1 MLGPFNP
8 FGSRPSPPT
17 IVSQTDDNS
26 VDKAS
31 KPQTELADSLKN
43 RFPAMRALVSCIR
56 SLTAGLSSVGSAIKN
71 FAWSAYRSVVSLGSS
86 KSSQVPTRDQIQTKY
101 QADEKTTQFL
111 NSLANSNP
119 LDVTTP
125 ETAAKDA
132 VKYSSSS
139 IGGTNASD
147 NDKAVSIPTLGSFKA
162 GVDLRKRLA
171 NSLFDAVVSE
181 AHSLGTSESKGVDQF
196 AKDLYRCTSM
206 RIEDE
211 RGNGS
216 IIGGQPNIPPST
228 ITRRNPTGETLSVGD
243 EMLANAMAKLTPFVG
258 GNKGNPLAIAIFSTA
273 NQTMG
278 NTCGYLLKSHLDPS
292 LSVDTAIGF
301 PTPSQEMGYN
311 LSYDLKRVTHDA
323 AQYPTTEPGIDESAS
338 FYSKP
343 PDHFILKMTLD
354 GNTDKFML
362 NQTEPVNQADPIQ
375 LNKKIAYKD
384 VFSLKIT
391 PNKSFDPNQP
401 QTKENFPY
409 QLEVLEFT
417 STYATPQAEAELDNR
432 SNAPARKNSDVTTPE
447 SRPRSS
453 TAGSDGSVSSVFT
466 DVSSVSGDSKK
477 EPGGTMPPKIQ
488 SEFENQLNNPNKQ
501 VLEFAYKD
509 QDVGTEANAPIVS
522 FQFFR
527 DLLSPISRYLL
538 KNEDGTTTPLYQDR
552 DRDSSVDH
560 EEDHTERNAASNKF
574 IDFIGDNDQALEVS
588 RIVNQACLGTLLSAM
603 NTADGPFHLDNQ
615 GGTPSRGNPTYTIS
629 KPQKG
634 KVVAH
639 VEFRDK
645 PNFFSPF
652 APPGTTKE
660 TIFLDS
666 EKSYAN
672 IDYDMTFTFDPPD
685 SKGPPRISVSPIS
698 YDYHFEKSAK
708 QD

>member
-1 MLGPFNP
+1 MFGPFNL

-17 IVSQTDDNS
+17 IASQTDNNS

-31 KPQTELADSLKN
+31 KPQTEPADSLKN
-43 RFPAMRALVSCIR
+43 RFPAMRALASSIR
-56 SLTAGLSSVGSAIKN
+56 GLTAGLSSVGNCFASAATNIKWTLYN
-71 FAWSAYRSVVSLGSS
+71 CAASVF
-86 KSSQVPTRDQIQTKY
+86 KKDQMY
-101 QADEKTTQFL
+101 
-111 NSLANSNP
+111 
-119 LDVTTP
+119 
-125 ETAAKDA
+125 
-132 VKYSSSS
+132 YSSSS
-139 IGGTNASD
+139 IRGTNTFAS
-147 NDKAVSIPTLGSFKA
+147 NKPVSIPSSGSFKA
-162 GVDLRKRLA
+162 GADLRSQLTE
-171 NSLFDAVVSE
+171 SLFDAVVSE
-181 AHSLGTSESKGVDQF
+181 ANSLGRSEPKGGDQF

-228 ITRRNPTGETLSVGD
+228 IIRRNSTGGTVSVGD

-258 GNKGNPLAIAIFSTA
+258 GNKGYPLAQAIFCTA

-311 LSYDLKRVTHDA
+311 LSYDLKRVTPDT
-323 AQYPTTEPGIDESAS
+323 AQYPTTEPGIDESALV
-338 FYSKP
+338 YSNP
-343 PDHFILKMTLD
+343 PDHFILTMTLD
-354 GNTDKFML
+354 GITDKFML
-362 NQTEPVNQADPIQ
+362 NQPEPGNQADPIQ

-391 PNKSFDPNQP
+391 PNKSFNSNEP

-409 QLEVLEFT
+409 SLEVLEFT
-417 STYATPQAEAELDNR
+417 STYATPQAQAEL
-432 SNAPARKNSDVTTPE
+432 SDPIDPRASKDSGATTLE
-447 SRPRSS
+447 SRSRSY
-453 TAGSDGSVSSVFT
+453 TAGSDSSVSSVFT

-488 SEFENQLNNPNKQ
+488 SEFENQLNNPDKK
-501 VLEFAYKD
+501 VLEFAYTD
-509 QDVGTEANAPIVS
+509 QAVGTEADAPIVS

-538 KNEDGTTTPLYQDR
+538 KDEDGTTTPLYQDR

-560 EEDHTERNAASNKF
+560 GEDHTERNAASNKF
-574 IDFIGDNDQALEVS
+574 IDFIGDKDQALEVS
-588 RIVNQACLGTLLSAM
+588 RVANQACLGTLLSAM
-603 NTADGPFHLDNQ
+603 NTADGPFRLDNQ

-645 PNFFSPF
+645 PKFFSPF
-652 APPGTTKE
+652 APPGTTKVP
-660 TIFLDS
+660 IFLDS